1 MKFAVA
7 GATGKMG
14 KMLIETILRSP
25 NAQLTGALEHPA
37 SPLLGTDAGA
47 FLGQQTNV
55 LITDDLAKGLAGA
68 EYLIDFTRPE
78 GTLLHLEA
86 AKRAGVKMIVGTTG

>member
-37 SPLLGTDAGA
+37 
-47 FLGQQTNV
+47 
-55 LITDDLAKGLAGA
+55 
-68 EYLIDFTRPE
+68 
-78 GTLLHLEA
+78 
-86 AKRAGVKMIVGTTG
+86 